1 MSKTGFIIHKGIQQI
16 FTTGPFQGS
25 TVVNGY
31 SINGVLQGPTV
42 NHNQPF
48 IEGSVEIISANN
60 ILWRRKYEDQTQCA
74 TDCNAPVLSSVVSNC
89 STNTFTLVNSN
100 VNTSISPSTI
110 VEVSLNPTGF
120 PVAQRYTQ
128 TSNTNGNNTYNI
140 DITSLG
146 IVRGTTIYFRLIN
159 LCNNGT
165 IESFPSNIIST
176 ICASEPP
183 PPPPP
188 PPPTTVRLNWDFL
201 TAGGYSPGS
210 FQLNVNGIGNISV
223 NSSDSGFIEV
233 PLNSLIEVYVNAPL
247 ADTSIDTPI
256 FVSQVF
262 ATTSQGGAS
271 SNVGTTFAEIS
282 FTITEETYVK
292 GIAQVGNDSTPS
304 FV

>member
-42 NHNQPF
+42 NHNQSF
-48 IEGSVEIISANN
+48 VEDLIEN
-60 ILWRRKYEDQTQCA
+60 IYIEVTNTTFSRKFEDQTQCA

-110 VEVSLNPTGF
+110 IEVSLSPTGF
-120 PVAQRYTQ
+120 PVTQRYTRN
-128 TSNTNGNNTYNI
+128 NTNGNNTYNI

-146 IVRGTTIYFRLIN
+146 IIPGTTIYFRLIN

-183 PPPPP
+183 PPPPK
-188 PPPTTVRLNWDFL
+188 TTVRLNWDFL

-233 PLNSLIEVYVNAPL
+233 PSNSLIEVYVNAPL
-247 ADTSIDTPI
+247 ADTSSGNTPI

-292 GIAQVGNDSTPS
+292 GIAQVGNDRTPS